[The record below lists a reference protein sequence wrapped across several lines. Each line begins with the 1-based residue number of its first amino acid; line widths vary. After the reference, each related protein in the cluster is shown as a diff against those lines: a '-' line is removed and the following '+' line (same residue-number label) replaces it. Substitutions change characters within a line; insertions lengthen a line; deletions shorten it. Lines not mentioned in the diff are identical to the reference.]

1 MRVAICSSCV
11 PFIQGGG
18 RFIVDWLAIKLRE
31 HGHEVEIVYL
41 PFVETFDEILPQF
54 MAYRLLDLAQTT
66 DRIIT
71 LRPPSHLI
79 PHPNKIVWFIHHL
92 RRFYDLWDT
101 PYRDCP
107 DNLQNQALRAR
118 IWEADRNA
126 LGEARRLFTNSQ
138 VVADRIKKFNGLDS
152 EVLYPPLLFP
162 EQFHCH
168 GYGDEVLYLGRV
180 ESHKRQHLLV
190 EAFRHVR
197 TAARLRI
204 CGVSASPG
212 YAHRL
217 RKLISRNNL
226 GNRVSFDNRWI
237 SEEEKRDLLAGALL
251 VAYLPEDEDSYGY
264 PSLEA
269 SYARKALLTTTDAGG
284 VLELVRD
291 GINGRI
297 VESDPAAL
305 GAAIDALYR
314 DRAEARRLG
323 EGAHD
328 RLGELRINWDH
339 VVEKML
345 S

>member
-31 HGHEVEIVYL
+31 HGHEVEVVYL
-41 PFVETFDEILPQF
+41 PFTETFDEILPQF

-66 DRIIT
+66 DRLIT

-101 PYRDCP
+101 PHREWP
-107 DNLQNQALRAR
+107 DNLQNRALRAR

-152 EVLYPPLLFP
+152 EVLYPPLLLP
-162 EQFHCH
+162 EKFHCH

-180 ESHKRQHLLV
+180 EPHKRQHLLV

-197 TAARLRI
+197 TPARLRI
-204 CGVSASPG
+204 CGVSGSPG
-212 YAHRL
+212 YAHTL
-217 RKLISRNNL
+217 RGLIRRHNL
-226 GNRVSFDNRWI
+226 ENRVSFDNRWI
-237 SEEEKRDLLAGALL
+237 SEEEKRELLADALL

-269 SYARKALLTTTDAGG
+269 SYARKAILTTTDAGG
-284 VLELVRD
+284 VLELVCD

-297 VESDPAAL
+297 VDPEPAVL

-314 DRAEARRLG
+314 DRTEARHLG

-328 RLGELRINWDH
+328 RLRELRINWDH
-339 VVEKML
+339 VIEKVL